1 MKFDVFCE
9 IQKAK
14 PWVADQ
20 ERVLLHET
28 LAQAV
33 LADELGFRCWWEV
46 EHHGAAEF
54 SWSSA
59 PEVFLTAIAQRT
71 RRIHLGHAGVLAPFR
86 INHPLR
92 VAERAAMLDV
102 LSDGRLE
109 LGLARSGG
117 NEWDTFEVDPATTR
131 DELIEA
137 LRMIPRMWTE
147 ESFAWDSPRMRIP
160 TRNVV
165 PKPVQQPHPP
175 LWQTCGSPESF
186 HLAGRLGVGALGT
199 TLLTPLSQMESLLKE
214 YRRGLA
220 ECVDPAGRFV
230 NAQAAVFTFVH
241 VAGSQ
246 KAAIASGAAAA
257 ACWYVNT
264 APRIF
269 NAPAEI
275 WYGQIRGGFL
285 TNDPAATRSLASGAR
300 GDATVVGQAPARTP
314 GEVPVVAL
322 LKRLAAGEPVSNEE
336 VFETLSPLPSVIIG
350 DVESC
355 RRKIEAYRDIGVD
368 RLMCLVQ
375 FAGLPHARILDC
387 LRTVGEKLIPVYDR

>member
-1 MKFDVFCE
+1 MKFDIFCE

-14 PWVADQ
+14 PWSADQ
-20 ERVLLHET
+20 ERVLFEET

-59 PEVFLTAIAQRT
+59 PEVFLTYLSQHT
-71 RRIHLGHAGVLAPFR
+71 HRIHLGHAGVLAPFR

-102 LSDGRLE
+102 LSNGRLE

-117 NEWDTFEVDPATTR
+117 NEWDTFHVEPSTTR
-131 DELIEA
+131 EELVEA
-137 LRMIPRMWTE
+137 MRMIPKMWTQ
-147 ESFAWDSPRMRIP
+147 ESFEWDSALLHIP
-160 TRNVV
+160 NKNVI
-165 PKPVQQPHPP
+165 PKPLQKPHPP

-186 HLAGRLGVGALGT
+186 HLAGKLGVGALGT

-214 YRRGLA
+214 YRGGLA
-220 ECVDPAGRFV
+220 SCTEPAGKFV

-241 VAGSQ
+241 VMDS
-246 KAAIASGAAAA
+246 KKEAIASGAAAA

-285 TNDPAATRSLASGAR
+285 AGDPAATRSIQSGASGS
-300 GDATVVGQAPARTP
+300 QAVIGSPEP
-314 GEVPVVAL
+314 PEEVPVVAL

-336 VFETLSPLPSVIIG
+336 VFELLEPLPSVIIG

-355 RRKIEAYRDIGVD
+355 KRKIEAYRDIGVD

-375 FAGLPHARILDC
+375 FAGIPHERIQKS
-387 LRTVGEKLIPVYDR
+387 LRTIGERLIPVYDR

>member
-1 MKFDVFCE
+1 MKFDIFCE

-20 ERVLLHET
+20 ERVLFAET

-59 PEVFLTAIAQRT
+59 PEVFLTWLSQHT

-102 LSDGRLE
+102 VSNGRLE

-117 NEWDTFEVDPATTR
+117 NEWDTFHVEPSTTR
-131 DELIEA
+131 EELVEA
-137 LRMIPRMWTE
+137 MRMIPKMWTQDTFE
-147 ESFAWDSPRMRIP
+147 WDSALLHIP
-160 TRNVV
+160 KKNVI
-165 PKPVQQPHPP
+165 PKPLQKPHPP

-220 ECVDPAGRFV
+220 ACTEPAGKLV

-241 VAGSQ
+241 VMDS
-246 KAAIASGAAAA
+246 KKEAIASGAAAA

-285 TNDPAATRSLASGAR
+285 AGDPAATRSLESGASGSYAVI
-300 GDATVVGQAPARTP
+300 GSPEP
-314 GEVPVVAL
+314 HKEVPVVAL
-322 LKRLAAGEPVSNEE
+322 LKRLAAGESVSHEE
-336 VFETLSPLPSVIIG
+336 VYEMLEPLPSVIIG

-375 FAGLPHARILDC
+375 FAGIPHERIQKS
-387 LRTVGEKLIPVYDR
+387 LRTIGDRLIPVYDR